1 MKLKNILLIF
11 TTNLPC
17 FSVYSVAKNTFF
29 YTLSNQLTMKGF
41 AMSIS
46 RRFFLKT
53 SALASMAVATPLLV
67 PKSAF
72 GANETVTIGIV
83 GLGIRGAGEQL
94 PRFAKLPNVK
104 VVAMADPDRERTD
117 AAIKKLEENF
127 GQKADGYADMRKIFE
142 RKDVDAIGNATMNYW
157 HGLGTIWAC
166 EAGKHVYCEKPL
178 SHFIWEG
185 QQIVK
190 AAEKYNRIVQCGTQ
204 NRSRQSTRDIME
216 YIQSGNI
223 GKIKYITAF
232 ANKPRTSVGKRT
244 EPLPIPANVDY
255 DLWCGPAQDGPVYRD
270 RLQYDCSF
278 TWNMGDGESANQGV
292 HEIDIARWVLGINE
306 LPRRVISLGGRF
318 LWNDAA
324 DVPNTQIIYY
334 DYPEAPILYE
344 VHNLR
349 ENKDPKSNA
358 ANTLG
363 FGVGIIIHCEAGK
376 AFISYGDAIVYDT
389 ENKKAAS
396 WSTPE
401 THFENFIDAIRSGRK
416 EDLNSDALVG
426 HISTTICNA
435 GNVSYRLGKPASVSE
450 QKAAIADVPLFGEMH
465 ERYLQ
470 HIAQHDINPNTTVL
484 GPWLTCDPVNECFMD
499 NAEANK
505 IVRGRYR
512 SPYLV
517 KEIV

>member
-1 MKLKNILLIF
+1 M
-11 TTNLPC
+11 
-17 FSVYSVAKNTFF
+17 
-29 YTLSNQLTMKGF
+29 TLT
-41 AMSIS
+41 
-46 RRFFLKT
+46 RRNFLKAT
-53 SALASMAVATPLLV
+53 AALGVATPFFV
-67 PKSAF
+67 PQTAF
-72 GANETVTIGIV
+72 GANETVAVGII
-83 GLGIRGAGEQL
+83 GLGVRGAGDHL
-94 PRFAKLPNVK
+94 PQFAKLKNVK
-104 VVAMADPDRERTD
+104 VVALADPDMVRTD
-117 AAIKKLEENF
+117 AAVKKLEKDF

-142 RKDVDAIGNATMNYW
+142 RKDVDAIGNATMQYW
-157 HGLGTIWAC
+157 HALSTIWAC

-185 QQIVK
+185 QQMVK
-190 AAEKYNRIVQCGTQ
+190 AAAKYNRLVQCGTQ
-204 NRSRQSTRDIME
+204 NRSRQSTRDAMA
-216 YIQSGNI
+216 YIRSGNI

-244 EPLPIPANVDY
+244 EPLPIPATVNY
-255 DLWCGPAQDGPVYRD
+255 DLWCGPAQDGPIYRD

-278 TWNMGDGESANQGV
+278 TWNMGDGESVNQGV
-292 HEIDIARWVLGINE
+292 HEIDVARWVLGINE

-318 LWNDAA
+318 LWDDAA

-349 ENKDPKSNA
+349 ENKDPNSKA
-358 ANTLG
+358 ANTFG
-363 FGVGIIIHCEAGK
+363 FGVGIVVHCEAGK
-376 AFISYGDAIVYDT
+376 VLISNSGATVYDT
-389 ENKKAAS
+389 ADKKMES
-396 WSTPE
+396 WKTDD
-401 THFENFIDAIRSGRK
+401 THYENFTDAVRSGRR
-416 EDLNSDALVG
+416 EDLNADVLVG

-470 HIAQHDINPNTTVL
+470 HIAAHDVDPNTTIL
-484 GPWLTCDPVNECFMD
+484 GSWLTCDPVNECFKD

-505 IVRGRYR
+505 IVRGWYR

-517 KEIV
+517 KEII